1 MRALPSLVDVV
12 SDLRL
17 ANPRLNVD
25 VDRDR
30 AMALGVTPDSV
41 AQALFSAFGNRQVST
56 INTATNEYYVI
67 LEVAPELQKD
77 PSALDRLYVRAN
89 TGKLIPLSAVTVS
102 RTGVAPLNVNH
113 NGQMPAVNITF
124 NLAPGAAL
132 GDAVDQIEASV
143 ARLGLPATTRMMFQG
158 TAQAFQQSTRNLVV
172 LLIVAIAVIYLLLG
186 VLYES
191 FIHPITILS
200 GLPSAGLGAVATLML
215 FNMEF
220 SLYSFVGLLLLI
232 GIVKKNAI
240 MMIDFALHAQR
251 DEGRSPHDAIVEGC
265 LKRFRPILM
274 TTMAAMLGSVPIAIG
289 FGASGAARRPLGM
302 SIVGGLIV
310 SQAVTLYLTP
320 VLFLYFETF
329 QQWVAGRRKA

>member
-1 MRALPSLVDVV
+1 
-12 SDLRL
+12 
-17 ANPRLNVD
+17 
-25 VDRDR
+25 
-30 AMALGVTPDSV
+30 
-41 AQALFSAFGNRQVST
+41 
-56 INTATNEYYVI
+56 
-67 LEVAPELQKD
+67 
-77 PSALDRLYVRAN
+77 
-89 TGKLIPLSAVTVS
+89 
-102 RTGVAPLNVNH
+102 
-113 NGQMPAVNITF
+113 
-124 NLAPGAAL
+124 
-132 GDAVDQIEASV
+132 
-143 ARLGLPATTRMMFQG
+143 
-158 TAQAFQQSTRNLVV
+158 
-172 LLIVAIAVIYLLLG
+172 
-186 VLYES
+186 
-191 FIHPITILS
+191 
-200 GLPSAGLGAVATLML
+200 ML

-251 DEGRSPHDAIVEGC
+251 DEGQTPYDAIVEGC

-289 FGASGAARRPLGM
+289 LGASGAARRPLGM